1 MRKLVGTVVLLWLS
15 IWVMVGTHLF
25 YFLHSDNKSSIRG
38 GGGGGGGGVPASKPL
53 SYPMCRRITHL
64 PTSLGAFDCGFN
76 LMEDT
81 DYLPDRELV
90 QRFKENRAA
99 VQNTV
104 GYLDR
109 QAYFARI
116 RRLQNPVNCAQ
127 SPPWHSVK
135 FTSHGHGV
143 NLFHLAVS
151 IGNHYDRNI
160 PVVASRS
167 AYRFGSHSERCSSGV
182 GGETRQL
189 NRGWSCHLSP
199 LSQSCQD
206 EDEEAMDIVNWSQLS
221 KPHSRRDWCT
231 PHGVYVPETGRCKC
245 DAGYLPSESGSSC
258 GSYDTDR
265 AFRDKTKWKYRYE
278 AYHKEGG
285 DDDYAMHGT
294 EHWVSRNAPG
304 EIFATQNERDPA
316 TWPYDKFTARFP
328 HANMTR
334 VKLKYGFF
342 WWILQNSWLL
352 HRDAPKRAEMEAT
365 TQQLLFPP
373 GQGRHECIAVQ
384 VRRGDSC
391 KDATAPHR
399 TCPKLQVYVDQINKL
414 KRTYGIT
421 KPITIF
427 LASDDPSAIQEAQL
441 LDQGQDVWVWQP
453 ISRQRY
459 VNGKVVDNNPALFD
473 DATMD
478 ELYYDLWAIS
488 QCELGFVTSFASS
501 VAWNAYA
508 MAVGRFGYYIP
519 FISVDLPW
527 GHKILGEHHAKGNL
541 FDGTVHEQELEF
553 DRPGLLIA

>member
-1 MRKLVGTVVLLWLS
+1 MRKLVGTVVLIWLS
-15 IWVMVGTHLF
+15 IWVMVGMHLF
-25 YFLHSDNKSSIRG
+25 YFLERSNNNNNNIRG
-38 GGGGGGGGVPASKPL
+38 GGGATALSKPI
-53 SYPMCRRITHL
+53 SYPMCHKITHL

-81 DYLPDRELV
+81 DYLPDPELV
-90 QRFKENRAA
+90 RRFKENHLT

-109 QAYFARI
+109 QSYFARI
-116 RRLQNPVNCAQ
+116 QKLQNPVDCAQ

-167 AYRFGSHSERCSSGV
+167 AYRFGSHAELCNSEGKK
-182 GGETRQL
+182 L
-189 NRGWSCHLSP
+189 NRGWSCHFSP

-206 EDEEAMDIVNWSQLS
+206 KEEEEEMEIVNWSQLG
-221 KPHSRRDWCT
+221 KPHPKQDWCK
-231 PHGVYVPETGRCKC
+231 PHGVYVPDAGRCKC
-245 DAGYLPSESGSSC
+245 NVGYLPTESGSSC
-258 GSYDTDR
+258 GSYETDR
-265 AFRDKTKWKYRYE
+265 AFKEKNKWKYRYE
-278 AYHKEGG
+278 AYHNAKG
-285 DDDYAMHGT
+285 DDDYAMQGT

-316 TWPYDKFTARFP
+316 TWPYDKFTQHFP
-328 HANMTR
+328 MANMTR

-352 HRDAPKRAEMEAT
+352 HKDAPKRAEIESE
-365 TQQLLFPP
+365 TQKLLFPHD
-373 GQGRHECIAVQ
+373 QGRHECIAVQ

-391 KDATAPHR
+391 NDVTAPHR
-399 TCPKLQVYVDQINKL
+399 TCPKLQVYVDRVDKL

-427 LASDDPSAIQEAQL
+427 LASDDPSAIEEAKL

-453 ISRQRY
+453 ISRQKY